1 VALRNRGIVIAEI
14 TGAIATADL
23 VQIVD
28 HALQGQKVKTEV
40 LDRSADRDRKG
51 KKEDHVLHV
60 QRARTVQTQ
69 LLL

>member
-1 VALRNRGIVIAEI
+1 
-14 TGAIATADL
+14 
-23 VQIVD
+23 
-28 HALQGQKVKTEV
+28 VKTEV
-40 LDRSADRDRKG
+40 LDRNANRDRKDKTEDLVLQDRKARVVGRDRSADRDRKG